1 MCDQDTEN
9 QRLVHKEIQYA
20 QDSVSKKR
28 HTEGARQNYSASLF
42 IIINNI
48 LKEATNID
56 QCLFTLFIKVCFGKL
71 YVCFKFKYYI
81 L

>member
-9 QRLVHKEIQYA
+9 QRLVHKEIYYA

-56 QCLFTLFIKVCFGKL
+56 
-71 YVCFKFKYYI
+71 
-81 L
+81 